1 MINESQRH
9 LAIGRNDNGV
19 ALFLILNF
27 KFLMMSY
34 LGALR

>member
-1 MINESQRH
+1 MRAN
-9 LAIGRNDNGV
+9 AILPLGRNDNGV

-27 KFLMMSY
+27 YFLMMSY